1 MTERSD
7 MRRIVEKITSLPTLP
22 GIITRLTHML
32 ENPNTTA
39 AEVGKEI
46 AKDQVLSAKVLK
58 LVNSGFYGFSQPITT
73 IPHAMVLLGFNVVK
87 TLVFT
92 TSVLDM
98 MSQSIA
104 GLWEHSLACARTCGI
119 IAKRLD
125 LPDPEEI
132 SVAGLLH
139 DLGKVVLQQNLKEEF
154 EKVVSLVRQRD
165 TLFYEA
171 ENQVMG
177 VTHANIGGWL
187 LDKWQLPAQI
197 VEPITHHHTFHP
209 VRSNADRTAVV
220 HLSDIL
226 VRAEGFGSGGDRRVP
241 VVSPEA
247 LGLLQLSVED
257 IREIMDA
264 VNDQLSDVMR
274 M

>member
-1 MTERSD
+1 MERSD

-22 GIITRLTHML
+22 GIVTRITHML
-32 ENPNTTA
+32 ENPDITA
-39 AEVGKEI
+39 SEVGKEI

-87 TLVFT
+87 TLVLT

-98 MSQSIA
+98 MSQSMA

-119 IAKRLD
+119 ISKHLD

-132 SVAGLLH
+132 SVTGLLH
-139 DLGKVVLQQNLKEEF
+139 DLGKVVLEQNLKDEF
-154 EKVVSLVRQRD
+154 KAVVALVQKKNI
-165 TLFYEA
+165 LFYEA
-171 ENQVMG
+171 EDQIMG
-177 VTHANIGGWL
+177 LTHANIGGWL
-187 LDKWQLPAQI
+187 LEKWQLPAQI
-197 VEPITHHHTFHP
+197 VEPIAYHHAFHP
-209 VRSNADRTAVV
+209 VRPHADRTAVV
-220 HLSDIL
+220 HIADIL
-226 VRAEGFGSGGDRRVP
+226 VRAEGFGFGGDRKVP
-241 VVSPEA
+241 VVSPET

-257 IREIMDA
+257 VGEIMDA
-264 VNDQLSDVMR
+264 MNDQLADVIR